1 MKRKTCCIG
10 DIFFFVSCNSM
21 DGTIPATDRSNG
33 IQSVREMASGR
44 VDLLSPH
51 TNRLGQLESSRS
63 KSVSNSYSG
72 ALTGNWEDTLL
83 SKTFFSH
90 ANIQILHNA
99 MRAGVYEKSGGRF
112 TIPEQN
118 TDTVKVIM
126 RGVFLQDAMN
136 RPDGIR
142 DQIEALN
149 RSVVHHCVDQ
159 LYGEV
164 SGYIKYKTDAS
175 TLITPIDLPIH
186 ISNTK
191 TLEMKPW

>member
-1 MKRKTCCIG
+1 
-10 DIFFFVSCNSM
+10 
-21 DGTIPATDRSNG
+21 
-33 IQSVREMASGR
+33 
-44 VDLLSPH
+44 
-51 TNRLGQLESSRS
+51 
-63 KSVSNSYSG
+63 
-72 ALTGNWEDTLL
+72 
-83 SKTFFSH
+83 
-90 ANIQILHNA
+90 